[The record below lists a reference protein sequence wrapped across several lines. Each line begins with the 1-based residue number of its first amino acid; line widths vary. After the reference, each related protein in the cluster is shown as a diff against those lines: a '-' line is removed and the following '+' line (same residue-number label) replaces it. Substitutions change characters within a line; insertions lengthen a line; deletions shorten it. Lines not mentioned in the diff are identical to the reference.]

1 MNRKNLSALS
11 LVFLIIFLVPSNVLA
26 SFLVGVKQNDWAEYD
41 VSFTGT
47 PTMHHDAEWARMDI
61 DGVDGTRINVTFTSL
76 LSDGNVVNATERLDF
91 ETGELIDYFVIPAGL
106 KEGDSFFSKTGDNI
120 TTVTIDEVALR
131 TYAGAARTTISGTT
145 PETLWYWDQ
154 TTGVLVE
161 AKSVYPDFT
170 LTTVMNKTGL
180 WQPQI
185 LGIDVHI
192 FYALVAVAVVVI
204 VVIAL
209 LAIRQN
215 RLNKR
220 GRIVADSGAVASVL
234 KKDVFLVLRKALN

>member
-1 MNRKNLSALS
+1 MNRKKLLALS
-11 LVFLIIFLVPSNVLA
+11 SVFLIIFLVPSNVLA
-26 SFLVGVKQNDWAEYD
+26 SFSVGVKQNDWAEYD

-47 PTMHHDAEWARMDI
+47 PTMDHDAEWARMEI
-61 DGVDGTRINVTFTSL
+61 DGVDGTMITFTSL

-106 KEGDSFFSKTGDNI
+106 KEGDSFFSKTGDNT
-120 TTVTIDEVALR
+120 TTVTIDEVAVR

-154 TTGVLVE
+154 ATGVLVE
-161 AKSVYPDFT
+161 ARSVYPDFT
-170 LTTVMNKTGL
+170 LTTVMNKTSL

-185 LGIDVHI
+185 LGIDADV
-192 FYALVAVAVVVI
+192 FYALVAVVVVI
-204 VVIAL
+204 IVLIVL
-209 LAIRQN
+209 FAIRQN

-220 GRIVADSGAVASVL
+220 VPIVAP
-234 KKDVFLVLRKALN
+234 